1 MNGNRGRRISMAYR
15 RMQRQCTHIWVTTCD
30 CDTESVPKR
39 RNMSRTRCNTLPLW
53 TLQWTLLREKWS
65 RITWNTLSKW
75 EVWKRMPTDQD
86 ASRTTTTA
94 TLVDRCAQ
102 RTKTSVS
109 NFTSSH
115 SIYLRVTLEYFLCQ
129 PKENIFEFWNELD
142 PTNLC
147 WVISIC
153 LQKCLYWNK
162 NQIYG
167 KLLIIVSRF
176 IMFLNKRRVMIRGN
190 LSLLTRVL
198 FINELNLQISIS
210 MQKNMYPYNEG
221 FLINGRGVSELH
233 Q

>member
-1 MNGNRGRRISMAYR
+1 MSMTYR
-15 RMQRQCTHIWVTTCD
+15 TMQRQCNSCTHMSHNMRLWYRIKYKNAGTRVTIEAYFAFMNFTM
-30 CDTESVPKR
+30 KW
-39 RNMSRTRCNTLPLW
+39 SRVTCNTLA
-53 TLQWTLLREKWS
+53 KWAV
-65 RITWNTLSKW
+65 R
-75 EVWKRMPTDQD
+75 KRMPTDQD